1 MARMH
6 ARRRG
11 QSGSKKP
18 YLTEAPEWA
27 PLPSNDVEELVV
39 KLSKGGMS
47 TALIGITLRDQYG
60 VPGVKLITGKSITSI
75 LSENGVRFRLPED
88 LQNLMKKA
96 IALDDHLTN
105 NTKDLHN
112 RRGLQLVEAKV
123 RRLVKYYKRTGVLP
137 QNWNYS
143 LKNARLL
150 IE

>member
-11 QSGSKKP
+11 QSGSRKP
-18 YLTEAPEWA
+18 YLKEAPEWV
-27 PLPSNDVEELVV
+27 PLPPKDVEELVV

-47 TALIGITLRDQYG
+47 TAMIGITLRDQYG
-60 VPGVKLITGKSITSI
+60 IPSVKLVTGKSMTDI
-75 LSENGVRFRLPED
+75 LKENGVRFRLPED

-105 NTKDLHN
+105 NPKDLHN
-112 RRGLQLVEAKV
+112 RRGLQLVEAKI
-123 RRLVKYYKRTGVLP
+123 RRLVKYYKKTGVLP

>member
-1 MARMH
+1 MPVQLPAGEIRDILNLNNNPDNH
-6 ARRRG
+6 
-11 QSGSKKP
+11 KKEVMV
-18 YLTEAPEWA
+18 YGVLT
-27 PLPSNDVEELVV
+27 DY
-39 KLSKGGMS
+39 
-47 TALIGITLRDQYG
+47 YG

>member
-1 MARMH
+1 
-6 ARRRG
+6 
-11 QSGSKKP
+11 
-18 YLTEAPEWA
+18 
-27 PLPSNDVEELVV
+27 
-39 KLSKGGMS
+39 
-47 TALIGITLRDQYG
+47 
-60 VPGVKLITGKSITSI
+60 
-75 LSENGVRFRLPED
+75 
-88 LQNLMKKA
+88 MKKA

>member
-11 QSGSKKP
+11 KSGSKKP
-18 YLTEAPEWA
+18 YLTEAPEWV
-27 PLPSNDVEELVV
+27 PIPPKDVEELVV

-47 TALIGITLRDQYG
+47 TAMIGITLRDQYG
-60 VPGVKLITGKSITSI
+60 VPSVKLVAGRNITA
-75 LSENGVRFRLPED
+75 LLRDNGVRFRLPED
-88 LQNLMKKA
+88 LQNLMKRA
-96 IALDDHLTN
+96 IVLDDHLTN
-105 NTKDLHN
+105 NPKDIHN
-112 RRGLQLVEAKV
+112 RRGLQLVEAKI
-123 RRLVKYYKRTGVLP
+123 RRLVRYYKRTGLLP

>member
-11 QSGSKKP
+11 KSGSKKP
-18 YLTEAPEWA
+18 YLTEVPEWV
-27 PLPSNDVEELVV
+27 PIPQKDVEELVV
-39 KLSKGGMS
+39 KLSREGMS
-47 TALIGITLRDQYG
+47 TAMIGITLRDQYG
-60 VPGVKLITGKSITSI
+60 VPSVKLVTGRNITAI
-75 LSENGVRFRLPED
+75 LRDNGVRFRLPED
-88 LQNLMKKA
+88 LQNLMKRA

-105 NTKDLHN
+105 NPKDIHN
-112 RRGLQLVEAKV
+112 RRGLQLVEAKI
-123 RRLVKYYKRTGVLP
+123 RRLVRYYKRTGLLP